1 VKPTSEARIAKN
13 KHAEKDT
20 DKLAEIGTTKDVK
33 GEVDVP
39 ICTRTLRH
47 QEEDI
52 KVTAEIPVTTPTQE
66 GL

>member
-1 VKPTSEARIAKN
+1 MKPISEARSAKN

-20 DKLAEIGTTKDVK
+20 DKLGTTKDVK
-33 GEVDVP
+33 GEVDVH

-47 QEEDI
+47 QEEDM
-52 KVTAEIPVTTPTQE
+52 KVVAEIPVTTPTQE